1 MTTREEA
8 LSELQRPDQPASPG
22 RRRFLKLAATL
33 ALAGCAV
40 SAGAHG
46 VDTENLTLEDHA
58 IRLPGWPDHAAGLKI
73 GHLSDFHV
81 DCDLALERA
90 ERAVA
95 LLLAQKPDVVFLTGD
110 FITYKPNRWAHL
122 AARAIAPLSGVP
134 AGAFAVLGNH
144 DWWSNGT
151 NLVARHVQDV
161 GITML
166 RNQSKPLQPAPGV
179 WVVGLD
185 DRCVGKQD
193 PELALR
199 DVPHDAIKLLL
210 VHEPDYADQAPPVF
224 AFQFSGHSHG
234 GQIRCPG
241 LPPLYEPKY
250 GRDYPEGLQM
260 AKNHPVYTTRGVG
273 VLGPQLRYFCPPE
286 VTLLRIYPA

>member
-1 MTTREEA
+1 MTTDVEPITP
-8 LSELQRPDQPASPG
+8 PDQPASPG
-22 RRRFLKLAATL
+22 RRRFLKLAFAGGL
-33 ALAGCAV
+33 ACCAV
-40 SAGAHG
+40 SAAAHG
-46 VDTENLTLEDHA
+46 VDTEDLTLEDHR
-58 IRLPGWPDHAAGLKI
+58 ILIKGWPREAAGLKI

-81 DCDLALERA
+81 DCELAHYRT
-90 ERAVA
+90 ERAVEM
-95 LLLAQKPDVVFLTGD
+95 LLAQKPDVVFLTGD
-110 FITYKPNRWAHL
+110 FITYKPNRWAHI
-122 AARAIAPLSGVP
+122 AAQAVAPLANVP
-134 AGAFAVLGNH
+134 AGAYAVLGNH

-151 NLVARHVQDV
+151 NLVARHVREA

-166 RNQSKPLQPAPGV
+166 RNASRPLAPAPGV
-179 WVVGLD
+179 WIVGLD

-199 DVPHDAIKLLL
+199 DVPADAVKLLL

-241 LPPLYEPKY
+241 LPPLYTPKY
-250 GRDYPEGLQM
+250 GRDYPEGLEM
-260 AKNHPVYTTRGVG
+260 ARNHPVYTTRGVG
-273 VLGPQLRYFCPPE
+273 VLGPQLRLFCPPE